1 MFQQVL
7 YRNLAKKFQNVKKAK
22 NSYKFGEFF
31 RKKKSKI
38 VLSNFPVILNEDI
51 PLRFNVTFMVQ
62 DAIDLQ
68 LF

>member
-1 MFQQVL
+1 MSKQVL
-7 YRNLAKKFQNVKKAK
+7 YMNLAKKFQNVKKAK
-22 NSYKFGEFF
+22 NSYSNFLE
-31 RKKKSKI
+31 KKKSKI

-51 PLRFNVTFMVQ
+51 PLRFNVTFLVQ